1 MAETRT
7 QQGGHTVVVSTT
19 ERSIPGHELRTTS
32 VDGSVV
38 SMADHDT
45 RTGETRE
52 YTSVNHGIFGATP
65 SGTFKK

>member
-1 MAETRT
+1 MSETRT

-32 VDGSVV
+32 VDGRVV
-38 SMADHDT
+38 DMADHNI
-45 RTGETRE
+45 RTGDTHS